1 LVNARKLLH
10 IAVRTLCAKFPSW
23 RLSGIL
29 FFDWHIATN
38 LQFELIFAA
47 LANLVLRLCVKW
59 FFISASVVTKA
70 MILDG

>member
-1 LVNARKLLH
+1 VQNL
-10 IAVRTLCAKFPSW
+10 
-23 RLSGIL
+23 RLGDFLAFCFLIGI
-29 FFDWHIATN
+29 FATN